1 MNILFIL
8 GNGFDLSL
16 GLDTSYKSFLKH
28 YLNNHQP
35 TSNSLIADFKNE
47 IWDNLDTWA
56 DFEIC
61 LGQWLNDGKVEDRA
75 IAIHD
80 DLVNELSLYMKKEQ
94 ERLRPQAKVRE
105 QILSNMANVS
115 QFLWR
120 NLDTRDVDKY
130 ILNHVNVMPHQIN
143 TITLNYTDSF
153 ERLALGEDKN
163 EALCKANNIR
173 FHFNNP
179 IHLHGTVAEGIVL
192 GLNDES
198 QVRNKRL
205 IILNS
210 IKSRFIKLSTV
221 NNVYRTGYEEQAMT
235 AIDAAHMICV
245 YGTSFGATDKR
256 IWQRIVNRVV
266 KDNIQVILFHH
277 GDVAYGGND
286 GPKKVDELERL
297 NRTFVSF
304 GISSGTD
311 QPVSIPSSVLGVY
324 NSSIFDVSVDVAIQ
338 KPVYEPDEAEI
349 LARTMETLKEALNPH
364 S

>member
-1 MNILFIL
+1 MLIPFSYFRRLFEEECRKRSGGGRQSKIFCTEVNILFIL

-47 IWDNLDTWA
+47 IWDNLNTWA
-56 DFEIC
+56 DLEIR
-61 LGQWLNDGKVEDRA
+61 LGQWLDDGKVEDRA

-80 DLVNELSLYMKKEQ
+80 DLVNELSLYMKNEQ

-120 NLDTRDVDKY
+120 NLDTGDVDKY
-130 ILNHVNVMPHQIN
+130 ISNHVNVAPHQIN

-179 IHLHGTVAEGIVL
+179 IHLHGTVDEGIVL
-192 GLNDES
+192 GVNDES
-198 QVRNKRL
+198 QVRNKRM
-205 IILNS
+205 IRLNS
-210 IKSRFIKLSTV
+210 IKNRFIKLSTI

-235 AIDAAHMICV
+235 GNRCSPHDLCLWNLLWCYRQTHM
-245 YGTSFGATDKR
+245 ATDYKQGC
-256 IWQRIVNRVV
+256 QR
-266 KDNIQVILFHH
+266 Q
-277 GDVAYGGND
+277 YTGN
-286 GPKKVDELERL
+286 PL
-297 NRTFVSF
+297 
-304 GISSGTD
+304 
-311 QPVSIPSSVLGVY
+311 PSW
-324 NSSIFDVSVDVAIQ
+324 
-338 KPVYEPDEAEI
+338 
-349 LARTMETLKEALNPH
+349 
-364 S
+364 